1 MFFKRDAQPDRF
13 SDWAWQDA
21 VFGGMVL
28 VSVVGLIY
36 ALTRR

>member
-1 MFFKRDAQPDRF
+1 MAFKRDEPSRLN
-13 SDWAWQDA
+13 DWAWQDA

-36 ALTRR
+36 AFTRR

>member
-1 MFFKRDAQPDRF
+1 MVFKRDEPRRL
-13 SDWAWQDA
+13 SEWAWQDA

-28 VSVVGLIY
+28 VSVLGLVY

>member
-1 MFFKRDAQPDRF
+1 MVFKTNEPSRL

-28 VSVVGLIY
+28 LSVVGLIY
-36 ALTRR
+36 AFTRR